1 MHPQTFTGHINV
13 SIVKLEQYLNE
24 GLSIKEIAKIL
35 NISERTVYYL
45 IKKLD
50 LKLPSQLASEKIDS
64 ILTAYTGQNISIRKI
79 NEKTGLSRFT
89 VQKWYQQNFAN
100 SPKKIWLQKI
110 MPLLKSDMSNKEIA
124 ELTNTDINLVKSLR
138 QQHKLGNRQLK
149 KENMMTKIIE
159 KFQAGLN
166 NVEIAETLGI
176 SRDTVR
182 RYLKKFFSKN

>member
-1 MHPQTFTGHINV
+1 MHPQTFTGHIKV